1 MKKVPYTEALL
12 ELEEIVNQIENDEI
26 SVDELSEKVKRAA
39 WLIKSCKETLRTTE
53 EEVAL
58 ILKEINEAPWCTM
71 L

>member
-1 MKKVPYTEALL
+1 MKKIPYTEALL
-12 ELEEIVNQIENDEI
+12 ELEEIVKQIENDEI

-58 ILKEINEAPWCTM
+58 ILKEINEAP
-71 L
+71 

>member
-12 ELEEIVNQIENDEI
+12 ELEEIVKQIENDEI

-58 ILKEINEAPWCTM
+58 ILKEINETP
-71 L
+71 

>member
-1 MKKVPYTEALL
+1 MNKIPYTEALL
-12 ELEEIVNQIENDEI
+12 ELEEIVKQIENDEI

-58 ILKEINEAPWCTM
+58 ILKEINEAP
-71 L
+71 

>member
-1 MKKVPYTEALL
+1 MRKVPYTEALL
-12 ELEEIVNQIENDEI
+12 ELEEIVKQIENDEI

-58 ILKEINEAPWCTM
+58 ILKEINEAP
-71 L
+71 

>member
-58 ILKEINEAPWCTM
+58 ILKEINEAP
-71 L
+71 

>member
-58 ILKEINEAPWCTM
+58 F
-71 L
+71 

>member
-12 ELEEIVNQIENDEI
+12 ELEEIVKQIENDEI

-58 ILKEINEAPWCTM
+58 ILKELNEAP
-71 L
+71 

>member
-1 MKKVPYTEALL
+1 MRKVPYTEALL
-12 ELEEIVNQIENDEI
+12 ELEEIVKQIENDEI

-58 ILKEINEAPWCTM
+58 ILKEINETP
-71 L
+71 

>member
-1 MKKVPYTEALL
+1 MKKIPYTEALL
-12 ELEEIVNQIENDEI
+12 ELEEIVKQIENDEI

-58 ILKEINEAPWCTM
+58 ILKEINETP
-71 L
+71 